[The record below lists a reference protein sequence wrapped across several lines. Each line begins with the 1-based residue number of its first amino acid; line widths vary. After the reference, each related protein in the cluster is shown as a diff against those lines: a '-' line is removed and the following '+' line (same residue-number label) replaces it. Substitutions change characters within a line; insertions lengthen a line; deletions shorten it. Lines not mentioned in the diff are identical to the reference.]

1 MVVSC
6 GTEPA
11 YSSLSTDVDADLD
24 RERKKGPQLVIEV
37 IVDVVHG
44 FDRLMPP
51 AAPASGSH

>member
-1 MVVSC
+1 
-6 GTEPA
+6 
-11 YSSLSTDVDADLD
+11 VDADLD